1 MKLGT
6 LIDDGIQKVVVRV
19 DDETAAVVNYPNMEV
34 LIQEG
39 DRGLDRAHAA
49 REDVL
54 SGKRAAMNLTGANWL
69 APNPLCSKILGVAG
83 NNPPFNEKLFRPMIS
98 PVFFLKVRSS
108 LLGDGEAIVLRPRYG
123 VVLPEPEVVAVFS
136 RAAKN
141 VSEDRILD
149 HIFGYTITNDVTS
162 RGIRESEDS
171 FSWADAKPGAGTK
184 TAEWRKKLG
193 EDDIYQHATY
203 HCRSKAT
210 DTFAPIGRWITTK
223 DEIPDPNNLVIRGF
237 VDGMKYCEG
246 NHGENLFSV
255 QRILSE
261 ASEWFTMEPGDCVH
275 FGPPSR
281 RQLNYPDGTT
291 EVILNRHRSTAVEV
305 DGLGRLENRIHIEDQ

>member
-6 LIDDGIQKVVVRV
+6 LIHDGIQKVVVRV
-19 DDETAAVVNYPNMEV
+19 DDEAAAVVGSSNMEA
-34 LIQEG
+34 LIREG

-54 SGKRAAMNLTGANWL
+54 SGKQEALNLTGAHWL

-108 LLGDGEAIVLRPRYG
+108 LLGDGGTIVLRPRYG
-123 VVLPEPEVVAVFS
+123 IVLPEPEVVAVFS
-136 RAAKN
+136 RPAKN
-141 VSEDRILD
+141 VSEDRILE
-149 HIFGYTITNDVTS
+149 HVFGYTITNDVTS

-171 FSWADAKPGAGTK
+171 FSWADGTQA
-184 TAEWRKKLG
+184 AEWRKQLG
-193 EDDIYQHATY
+193 GDDIYQHATY

-223 DEIPDPNNLVIRGF
+223 DEITDPNNLVIRGF

-281 RQLNYPDGTT
+281 RQLSYPDGTT
-291 EVILNRHRSTAVEV
+291 EVILNRHKSTAVEV
-305 DGLGRLENRIHIEDQ
+305 DGLGRLENQIRIEGQ